1 MTSMNGRQRFFSLA
15 VTFAIIAMITLFTYS
30 ANAQALLQ
38 TGMEAPGFSLKD
50 IGGNR
55 IELSQYAHKKAVILL
70 FWATWS
76 DNSRKALKRF
86 QGFYEKY
93 AYKGFQI
100 VGIDADNQTISMED
114 QEAIKK
120 TLKETG
126 VSFPVLL
133 DKGLDTFHA
142 YGVIAIPSTIVIM
155 DGKIT
160 YELPGL
166 PLVGTEDMF
175 DYLRGIAGETPHSK
189 AEPIYRP
196 RYDAIADAN
205 LARKFAKEKMNAM
218 AYPFFR
224 KAIEKDPK
232 YMLPYVELAELYASD
247 GNTQEAEATV
257 RKALTIDGNNVAVMS
272 ELGYLLTRAG
282 RMQESLDILSRAA
295 TKDSSYTPSQYYY
308 AYALGKAGKLRES
321 LAAFDKALSLNPFEV
336 EIYRLRAEIYEENR
350 MLKEA
355 ASDYRKALELT
366 LNIDPS
372 VISGPAITGR
382 N

>member
-1 MTSMNGRQRFFSLA
+1 MNGRQGFFSLA
-15 VTFAIIAMITLFTYS
+15 VTFAVIALMTLFTYS

-50 IGGNR
+50 LEGNQ
-55 IELSQYAHKKAVILL
+55 IQLSQFAQKKAVVLL

-86 QGFYEKY
+86 QEFHEKY
-93 AYKGFQI
+93 AGRGIQI
-100 VGIDADNQTISMED
+100 VGIDADNQTISAED
-114 QEAIKK
+114 REMIKK
-120 TLKETG
+120 TLQETG

-133 DKGLDTFHA
+133 DRGLDTFHA

-175 DYLRGIAGETPHSK
+175 DYLRGIAGEKPRSK
-189 AEPIYRP
+189 AEPVYRP

-205 LARKFAKEKMNAM
+205 LAGKFVKQKMNAM
-218 AYPFFR
+218 AYPFFK

-232 YMLPYVELAELYASD
+232 YMLPYVELAKLYESD
-247 GNTQEAEATV
+247 GNTQEAEATL
-257 RKALTIDGNNVAVMS
+257 RKAVAIDGGNVAVMS
-272 ELGYLLTRAG
+272 ELGYLLAKSG
-282 RMQESLDILSRAA
+282 KMQESLDILSRAA
-295 TKDSSYTPSQYYY
+295 KKDSYTPSHYYY

-336 EIYRLRAEIYEENR
+336 EIYRLRAEIYEDNK

-366 LNIDPS
+366 LKIDPS
-372 VISGPAITGR
+372 VISGPALTGP